1 MQAGDQFVSENPAGG
16 GGDFVVDCV
25 VGGGGGVDEEEEI
38 EFDVQT
44 QRRLDEAVDKLLKGY
59 DWTLAPLAN
68 KYGHTSLQKE
78 RGWDHR
84 RTGSHVGLFS
94 ITAGGLYCG

>member
-1 MQAGDQFVSENPAGG
+1 MQAGDQFMADTPVG

-25 VGGGGGVDEEEEI
+25 VVGGDEEDEI

-44 QRRLDEAVDKLLKGY
+44 QRRLDAAVDKLLKGY

-68 KYGHTSLQKE
+68 KYAQMSAE
-78 RGWDHR
+78 
-84 RTGSHVGLFS
+84 
-94 ITAGGLYCG
+94 

>member
-1 MQAGDQFVSENPAGG
+1 MQAGDQFVSESAAG

-25 VGGGGGVDEEEEI
+25 VVGGGGGGVDEEEEI

-68 KYGHTSLQKE
+68 KYGPSGGERLSLFE
-78 RGWDHR
+78 
-84 RTGSHVGLFS
+84 
-94 ITAGGLYCG
+94 